1 MLGTLTRSPLQ
12 SRDTHAPA
20 ARKVTDNAQLPAHL
34 ECPWLPLL
42 AIDSVMQGPR
52 LGLMPLLGTSLKGLL
67 HFLIGLSPE
76 TLLINQLSPNWFNL
90 KSVCRAPITTP
101 FPGAGGGTE
110 KSSITERKK
119 LSFIAR
125 NRRLGSR
132 TTLNKIP
139 LVDST
144 LPVTKDSHIFSFDN
158 YNSLVKCILLS
169 PFYNLNIWES
179 RLNTMIYGE
188 LFSPTLKIPPL
199 THWLSLKLYGLSDSY
214 RRVKEMSINF
224 FSVNYVTFP
233 TVSER

>member
-1 MLGTLTRSPLQ
+1 MPLAALASHWLSDAGTKTWPDAPVGNKSKGPSSLSYRALSRDSPHKPTFSQLVQSQVCLQ
-12 SRDTHAPA
+12 STH
-20 ARKVTDNAQLPAHL
+20 NN
-34 ECPWLPLL
+34 
-42 AIDSVMQGPR
+42 
-52 LGLMPLLGTSLKGLL
+52 SL
-67 HFLIGLSPE
+67 S
-76 TLLINQLSPNWFNL
+76 
-90 KSVCRAPITTP
+90 R
-101 FPGAGGGTE
+101 GGGGGGE
-110 KSSITERKK
+110 KRPITERKK

-179 RLNTMIYGE
+179 RLNSMIYGE